1 MACELFP
8 LQDSSEAKSK
18 AEKFL
23 LARFG
28 SNNPRLFRLLPVNA
42 SDSFGWPPGLKPRM
56 PDLKETPPPPAS
68 PPPHSFA
75 YRLRQWIVPVIILL
89 FAGGIVFLMTTDWN
103 AWSAGRPTQE
113 TDDAYLHADLTP
125 LSTKVAGLVSK
136 VAVSDYQAVKAG
148 DLLVVLRDDDF
159 SAQVHQAEAAVS
171 AADAAVVNNQKQKQ
185 LQDARIV
192 EAEDGVRTADANIAA
207 AQAGIE
213 AGDASIAGAHGG
225 IESIQAEVTRT
236 AKERKRQEALI
247 ATESTTPQ
255 KLEQAV
261 ADDERYRSQLV
272 SRNADLST
280 ANAQL
285 SSRQADLARA
295 RAQFKSAQS
304 EVEAQRRQRAV
315 FDSQELQ
322 LRAAVE
328 LQKAALA
335 LAKTNLSYTKIVAPE
350 DGIVSERLVRPGQLV
365 SPGTQVISLVQNDA
379 WVQANFLETQIRGI
393 HRGSPAEIR
402 VDAIPGVLLRGRV
415 EEVAPASGSQFALLP
430 PDNATGNFTKIAQ
443 RIPVKIVLDRDGA
456 TDPRLRP
463 GLSVTVRVRTDGS
476 QP

>member
-1 MACELFP
+1 
-8 LQDSSEAKSK
+8 
-18 AEKFL
+18 
-23 LARFG
+23 
-28 SNNPRLFRLLPVNA
+28 
-42 SDSFGWPPGLKPRM
+42 M
-56 PDLKETPPPPAS
+56 PDLKETPPEAPSSAARLKRWLVPA
-68 PPPHSFA
+68 
-75 YRLRQWIVPVIILL
+75 IILL
-89 FAGGIVFLMTTDWN
+89 LAVGIVVLITTNWN
-103 AWSAGRPTQE
+103 AWTAGREVQE

-125 LSTKVAGLVSK
+125 LSTKVAGLVAT

-148 DLLVVLRDDDF
+148 DLLVALRADDF
-159 SAQVHQAEAAVS
+159 IAQVQQAAAAVS
-171 AADAAVVNNQKQKQ
+171 AAEAAVVNNQKQKQ

-192 EAEDGVRTADANIAA
+192 EADDGVRTADANIAA

-213 AGDASIAGAHGG
+213 AATAGIAGARGG
-225 IESIQAEVTRT
+225 IESVQANVTRT

-261 ADDERYRSQLV
+261 ADDETNRSQLV
-272 SRNADLST
+272 TRNADLST

-285 SSRQADLARA
+285 SSRKADLERA

-304 EVEAQRRQRAV
+304 EAEAQRRQRAV
-315 FDSQELQ
+315 LDSQELQ

-328 LQKAALA
+328 VQKAALA
-335 LAKTNLSYTKIVAPE
+335 LAKTNLGYTKIVAPA

-379 WVQANFLETQIRGI
+379 WVQANFLENQIRGI
-393 HRGSPAEIR
+393 QRGDVAEIR
-402 VDAIPGVLLRGRV
+402 VDAIPGVILRGRV

-443 RIPVKIVLDRDGA
+443 RIPVKIVLDRDRS
-456 TDPRLRP
+456 TDARLRP
-463 GLSVTVRVRTDGS
+463 GLSVIVRVHTNGS
-476 QP
+476 HS

>member
-1 MACELFP
+1 
-8 LQDSSEAKSK
+8 
-18 AEKFL
+18 
-23 LARFG
+23 
-28 SNNPRLFRLLPVNA
+28 
-42 SDSFGWPPGLKPRM
+42 M
-56 PDLKETPPPPAS
+56 PDSKETPPQGQ
-68 PPPHSFA
+68 SFA
-75 YRLRQWIVPVIILL
+75 SRLKRWLVPAIILL
-89 FAGGIVFLMTTDWN
+89 LAVGIVVLITTNWN
-103 AWSAGRPTQE
+103 AWSGGRAVQE

-125 LSTKVAGLVSK
+125 LSTKVSGLVSK

-148 DLLVVLRDDDF
+148 DLLVILRDDDF
-159 SAQVHQAEAAVS
+159 TAQVQQADAAV
-171 AADAAVVNNQKQKQ
+171 AAAEAAVVNNQKQKQ
-185 LQDARIV
+185 LQDERIV
-192 EAEDGVRTADANIAA
+192 GADDGVRTADANIAA

-213 AGDASIAGAHGG
+213 AANAAIAGARGG
-225 IESIQAEVTRT
+225 IESIQANVTRT

-261 ADDERYRSQLV
+261 ADDESYRSQLLT
-272 SRNADLST
+272 RNADLST

-295 RAQFKSAQS
+295 RAQLTSAQS
-304 EVEAQRRQRAV
+304 EAEAQRRQRAV
-315 FDSQELQ
+315 LDSQELQ

-335 LAKTNLSYTKIVAPE
+335 LAKTTLGYTKILAPE

-365 SPGTQVISLVQNDA
+365 SPGTQVISLVQNDT
-379 WVQANFLETQIRGI
+379 WVQANFLENQIRGI
-393 HRGSPAEIR
+393 QRGDVAEIR

-443 RIPVKIVLDRDGA
+443 RIPVKIVLDRDRS
-456 TDPRLRP
+456 TDARLRP
-463 GLSVTVRVRTDGS
+463 GLSVIVRVHTNGPHS
-476 QP
+476 